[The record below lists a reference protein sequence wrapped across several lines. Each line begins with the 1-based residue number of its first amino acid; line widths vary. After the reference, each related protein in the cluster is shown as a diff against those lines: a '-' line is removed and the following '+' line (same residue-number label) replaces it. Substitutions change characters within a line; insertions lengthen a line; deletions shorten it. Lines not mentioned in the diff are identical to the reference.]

1 MGLPVYDFRKDV
13 RNVFTTPRIRS
24 RFMRMD
30 AGAYAQPHS
39 HDLGHEV
46 FIVMEGQAV
55 FEIDGESAE
64 LEPGQMC
71 VALADQLHSIQV
83 TGDGPMTMYL
93 SVTPHILPTHTTWHD
108 DGRKL
113 PHSYGQPG
121 SYDQEPNTMPTAD
134 LAEEF
139 VDLASVAAA
148 AAQAAA
154 AKQRGLAEAFVRAIE
169 GGDPASARDV
179 RNSMWDAL
187 FLLYQMVDQ
196 LSAVWNDLAPRAD
209 LSQ

>member
-1 MGLPVYDFRKDV
+1 
-13 RNVFTTPRIRS
+13 
-24 RFMRMD
+24 
-30 AGAYAQPHS
+30 
-39 HDLGHEV
+39 
-46 FIVMEGQAV
+46 
-55 FEIDGESAE
+55 
-64 LEPGQMC
+64 
-71 VALADQLHSIQV
+71 
-83 TGDGPMTMYL
+83 
-93 SVTPHILPTHTTWHD
+93 
-108 DGRKL
+108 
-113 PHSYGQPG
+113 
-121 SYDQEPNTMPTAD
+121 MPTAD

-139 VDLASVAAA
+139 VDLAS
-148 AAQAAA
+148 A